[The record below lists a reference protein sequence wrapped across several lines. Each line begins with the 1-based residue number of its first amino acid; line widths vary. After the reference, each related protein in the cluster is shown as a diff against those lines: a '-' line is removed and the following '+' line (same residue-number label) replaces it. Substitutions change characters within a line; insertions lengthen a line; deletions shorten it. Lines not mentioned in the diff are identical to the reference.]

1 LCVILSSSSVIVE
14 ALQTINKGAYR
25 TWFFSKKKS
34 YVGLE
39 PKSRVAQTFDSHW
52 WLLGF
57 QAKQQ

>member
-14 ALQTINKGAYR
+14 ALQTTNKGIHMELGSFQR
-25 TWFFSKKKS
+25 RRV
-34 YVGLE
+34 VGLE